1 MVAQACEDG
10 KLLGVSRKTVLQ
22 ALHFFRAGLVGDE
35 VSGNH
40 ASVRRFS
47 QSFLE
52 RFFNVFRTYGF
63 GQMKVGQMEYFDLPS
78 LRYIRQTDGSAGD
91 LNSTRTSSR
100 LPRRQVE
107 RVRLGIWQ
115 TMPDDRFCSFL
126 ETVFST
132 ARFGNPGLR
141 SFCRFTFQ
149 NSSKVHSIPP

>member
-63 GQMKVGQMEYFDLPS
+63 GQMKVGQMEYFDLPA

-91 LNSTRTSSR
+91 LQPIR
-100 LPRRQVE
+100 LVPRVDCRE
-107 RVRLGIWQ
+107 GR
-115 TMPDDRFCSFL
+115 
-126 ETVFST
+126 
-132 ARFGNPGLR
+132 R
-141 SFCRFTFQ
+141 SE
-149 NSSKVHSIPP
+149 